1 MKHIKSFEAKLRDIG
16 IFKDPAL
23 IKIANIEYQE
33 DEQLIFTVHISKYN
47 KNIFIKWNNKYNHSI
62 IERIKSRTSFKYTSE
77 FNKLIKNGINT
88 LFNDYFDELDQSGRY
103 ALYFEE
109 YHFYL
114 LFDINY
120 QNLFS
125 QYTIIN
131 IPTINI
137 TTPDPDTCKNIFI
150 ISDN

>member
-1 MKHIKSFEAKLRDIG
+1 MKYIKSYEAKFRDVLIT
-16 IFKDPAL
+16 KDPEI
-23 IKIANIEYQE
+23 IKLANIKYQE
-33 DEQLIFTVHISKYN
+33 DEQLIFTVHIQKYN
-47 KNIFIKWNNKYNHSI
+47 KDIFIKWNNKYMHSI

-77 FNKLIKNGINT
+77 FNKAIKNGIIT
-88 LFNDYFDELDQSGRY
+88 LFDDHFDELDQNGRY

-109 YHFYL
+109 YNFYL
-114 LFDINY
+114 LLDINY

-131 IPTINI
+131 IPTISI
-137 TTPDPDTCKNIFI
+137 TSPDPDTCKKIFN